1 VSGDAWGVVAT
12 VRRALEASR
21 RARAIARPSAES
33 VERVWLEA
41 GYLVATA
48 QRLVELDPGA
58 ADALALL
65 SVAGELADLAAA
77 DLQAGGRR

>member
-1 VSGDAWGVVAT
+1 VSGDAWDVVAT
-12 VRRALEASR
+12 VRTVLADTR
-21 RARAIARPSAES
+21 RARALARPSAES

-65 SVAGELADLAAA
+65 AVSVELADLAAA
-77 DLQAGGRR
+77 DLPGGAR